1 MNAFVHIVQGYITI
15 PLKIIHGICVQ
26 LVWTY
31 GFCLVVLWNKRR
43 LQWTLVSELRF

>member
-1 MNAFVHIVQGYITI
+1 MNALVHIVQGYITI

-31 GFCLVVLWNKRR
+31 GFCLVVLWNKGDYNGH
-43 LQWTLVSELRF
+43 W